1 MIEEIINR
9 RSIRK
14 FIEKEVTRENIM
26 KILESARLA
35 PSAHNRQPWHFIV
48 LNHNQKNKVARMM
61 LDKVDQNSNIDVSV
75 INTANIIENSD
86 KLILVFLTDITDDKL
101 RRDMNEQSIGAAI
114 ENMCLQATNMG
125 IGSLWIGNIHVVRE
139 ELEKLYKQDSQLTAA
154 LALGYPDQT
163 PNQRPRKDLEEI
175 VTWMEENK

>member
-1 MIEEIINR
+1 MVEEVINR

-14 FIEKEVTRENIM
+14 FTGKEVARDNII

-48 LNHNQKNKVARMM
+48 LNHQQKNEVSRMM
-61 LDKVDQNSNIDVSV
+61 LDKVDRNSNIDVSV
-75 INTANIIENSD
+75 TNTANIIEDAD
-86 KLILVFLTDITDDKL
+86 KLVLVFLTDVTDDKL

-125 IGSLWIGNIHVVRE
+125 IGSLWIGNIHVVGK

-154 LALGYPDQT
+154 VALGYPDQM
-163 PNQRPRKDLEEI
+163 PNQRPRKELEEI
-175 VTWMEENK
+175 VTWMEENI